1 MNSSAESVVSETTFA
16 EPARTATAAMPMIQT
31 LLWSMRREVWENRS
45 IYIAPAS
52 VAVALIAAFTISL
65 VRHPEVLARLVG
77 MDADGQ
83 RMALVIPCSVV
94 AGFVIVT
101 SVLVGVFYCL
111 DAMYGERR
119 DRSIFF
125 WKSLPVSDLVTVLAK
140 MSVPMVV
147 LPVVTFV
154 IVVVTQ
160 LVLLLLLCSVLML
173 VHGLDAGLLWR
184 QLPLPEMEVVI
195 LYGFMAMTLWYAPV
209 YGWLLFVSSWAKRAP
224 LMWAVLPVLAAAI
237 VERIAFNT
245 GYLWQMLK
253 YRQSGFVGTA
263 FAGIVDRSGDARHV
277 AAFIPLSQL
286 TPGVFFSSLGLW
298 TGLVAAGLFFAAVV
312 RMRRYRE
319 PI

>member
-1 MNSSAESVVSETTFA
+1 MNSSAESVVSETAFVG
-16 EPARTATAAMPMIQT
+16 PARTATAAMPMSQT
-31 LLWSMRREVWENRS
+31 LLWSVRREIWENRS

-65 VRHPEVLARLVG
+65 VRHPEVLARLAG

-94 AGFVIVT
+94 AGLVIMT

-160 LVLLLLLCSVLML
+160 LVLLLLCSVLML
-173 VHGLDAGLLWR
+173 VHGLNAGLLWR
-184 QLPLPEMEVVI
+184 QLPLPEMEVVM

-245 GYLWQMLK
+245 AYLWQMLK
-253 YRQSGFVGTA
+253 YRENGFFEAA
-263 FAGIVDRSGDARHV
+263 FGGVLGRSGDVHHF

-298 TGLVAAGLFFAAVV
+298 TGLVATGLFFAAVV

>member
-1 MNSSAESVVSETTFA
+1 MNSSAESVVSETTFVG
-16 EPARTATAAMPMIQT
+16 PVRTTAAMPIAQT
-31 LLWSMRREVWENRS
+31 LLWSVRREIWENRS

-52 VAVALIAAFTISL
+52 VAVALVGAFTFSL
-65 VRHPEVLARLVG
+65 LRHPEVLAHLAG
-77 MDADGQ
+77 MDEDNQ
-83 RMALVIPCSVV
+83 RLALVVPCGIV
-94 AGFVIVT
+94 AGLVIMT

-140 MSVPMVV
+140 MSAPMVV

-154 IVVVTQ
+154 IVVATQ
-160 LVLLLLLCSVLML
+160 LVLLLLCSVLML
-173 VHGLDAGLLWR
+173 AHGLNAGLIWR
-184 QLPLPEMEVVI
+184 QLPLPEMEVVT

-245 GYLWQMLK
+245 TYIWHMLK
-253 YRQSGFVGTA
+253 YRESGFVGAA
-263 FAGIVDRSGDARHV
+263 FAGIGERSGDARHF

-286 TPGVFFSSLGLW
+286 TPGAFFSSLGLW

>member
-16 EPARTATAAMPMIQT
+16 GPTRTATAAMPMMQT
-31 LLWSMRREVWENRS
+31 LLWSVRREIWENRS

-52 VAVALIAAFTISL
+52 VAVAVVGAFTFSL
-65 VRHPEVLARLVG
+65 LRHPEVLARFAG
-77 MDADGQ
+77 TDADSQ
-83 RMALVIPCSVV
+83 RIAMVLPASIVAGLVIM
-94 AGFVIVT
+94 T

-140 MSVPMVV
+140 MSIPMVV

-154 IVVVTQ
+154 IVVAMQ
-160 LVLLLLLCSVLML
+160 LILVLVCSVLML
-173 VHGLDAGLLWR
+173 AHGLNAGVIWR
-184 QLPLPEMEVVI
+184 QLPLPGMEVI
-195 LYGFMAMTLWYAPV
+195 TLYGLVVMTLWYAPV
-209 YGWLLFVSSWAKRAP
+209 YGWLLLVSSWAKRAP
-224 LMWAVLPVLAAAI
+224 LMWAVLPVLGAAI

-245 GYLWQMLK
+245 TYFWHMLK
-253 YRQSGFVGTA
+253 YRESGFFEAAFGGVVG
-263 FAGIVDRSGDARHV
+263 RSGDARHV
-277 AAFIPLSQL
+277 TAFIPLSQL

-298 TGLVAAGLFFAAVV
+298 TGLVAAGLFFVAVV